1 MLFSHVVGH
10 VKHSASSSKKMKAC
24 SSRQFVHAPVPSAH
38 AGVARALRHA
48 FPMDAP
54 AAGLK
59 PFEELLTRL
68 DRAPPRSE
76 KRR

>member
-1 MLFSHVVGH
+1 
-10 VKHSASSSKKMKAC
+10 MKAC

-54 AAGLK
+54 GRGLK
-59 PFEELLTRL
+59 PFEDLLAQL
-68 DRAPPRSE
+68 DRTP
-76 KRR
+76 KRPD